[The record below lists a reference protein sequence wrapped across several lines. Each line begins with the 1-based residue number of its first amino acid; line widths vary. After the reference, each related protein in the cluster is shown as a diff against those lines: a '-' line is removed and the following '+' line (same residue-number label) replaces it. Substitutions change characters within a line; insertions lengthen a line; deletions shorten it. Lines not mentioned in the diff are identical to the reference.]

1 MNFSLMKYAKL
12 FLVLSIIMAV
22 AIAPISGAFAQTDA
36 ENSDIQ
42 TDKEQRKAYVKEIK
56 EQRQLLKDQLKDL
69 NDQRKNRLG
78 DTFDERIQDVEFTLS
93 VNGVTSGWAV
103 VDGKA
108 FPAEFILDANA
119 SHAEKR
125 GMIITGTGTIFI
137 GDREITFDLKGFAKN
152 NRVHMNGVSQDDDS
166 IKIHLKGHF
175 APIADSDDSYALA
188 FTRAA
193 ITAESSDVKVPL
205 VLVGDVTVTPTITDE
220 SVIDETDSEDV
231 DIDVLDLLT

>member
-1 MNFSLMKYAKL
+1 MIFSLMKYAKL

-22 AIAPISGAFAQTDA
+22 AIAPVSGAFAQTDA

-42 TDKEQRKAYVKEIK
+42 TDKEQRKAYAKEIK

-119 SHAEKR
+119 GYAEKR

-137 GDREITFDLKGFAKN
+137 GDREITLDLKGFAKN

-175 APIADSDDSYALA
+175 TPIADSDDSYALA

-193 ITAESSDVKVPL
+193 IIAESSDVKVPL

-220 SVIDETDSEDV
+220 PVIDETDSEDV

>member
-1 MNFSLMKYAKL
+1 MKYAKL

-22 AIAPISGAFAQTDA
+22 AIAPVSGAFAQTDA

-42 TDKEQRKAYVKEIK
+42 TDKEQRKAYAKEIK

-119 SHAEKR
+119 GYAEKR

-175 APIADSDDSYALA
+175 TPIADSDDSYALA

-193 ITAESSDVKVPL
+193 IIAESSDVKVPL

-220 SVIDETDSEDV
+220 PVIDETDSEDV

>member
-1 MNFSLMKYAKL
+1 MKYAKL

-22 AIAPISGAFAQTDA
+22 AIAPVSGAFAQTDA

-42 TDKEQRKAYVKEIK
+42 TDKEQRKAYAKEIK

-119 SHAEKR
+119 GYAEKR

-137 GDREITFDLKGFAKN
+137 GDREITLDLKGFAKN

-175 APIADSDDSYALA
+175 TPIADSDDSYALA

-193 ITAESSDVKVPL
+193 IIAESSDVKVPL

-220 SVIDETDSEDV
+220 PVIDETDSEDV

>member
-1 MNFSLMKYAKL
+1 MKYAKL

-22 AIAPISGAFAQTDA
+22 SIAPVSGAFAQTDA

-42 TDKEQRKAYVKEIK
+42 TDKEQRKAYAKEIK

-119 SHAEKR
+119 GYAEKR

-193 ITAESSDVKVPL
+193 IIAESSDVKVPL

-220 SVIDETDSEDV
+220 PVIDETDSEDV

>member
-1 MNFSLMKYAKL
+1 MKYAKL

-22 AIAPISGAFAQTDA
+22 AIAPISGAFAQTDT
-36 ENSDIQ
+36 ENYDIQ
-42 TDKEQRKAYVKEIK
+42 TDKEQRKAYAKEIK

-119 SHAEKR
+119 GHVEKR

-220 SVIDETDSEDV
+220 PVIDETDSEDV

>member
-1 MNFSLMKYAKL
+1 MISSLMKYAKL

-42 TDKEQRKAYVKEIK
+42 TDKEQRKAYAKEIK

-119 SHAEKR
+119 GHAEKR

-152 NRVHMNGVSQDDDS
+152 NRVNMNGVSQDDDS

-220 SVIDETDSEDV
+220 PVVDETDSEDV

>member
-1 MNFSLMKYAKL
+1 MKYAKL

-22 AIAPISGAFAQTDA
+22 AIAPVSGAFAQTDA

-42 TDKEQRKAYVKEIK
+42 TDKEQRKAYAKEIK

-119 SHAEKR
+119 GYAEKR

-137 GDREITFDLKGFAKN
+137 GDREITLDLKGFAKN

-193 ITAESSDVKVPL
+193 IIAESSDVKVPL

-220 SVIDETDSEDV
+220 PVIDETDSEDV

>member
-1 MNFSLMKYAKL
+1 MKYAKL

-22 AIAPISGAFAQTDA
+22 AIAPVSGAFAQTDA

-42 TDKEQRKAYVKEIK
+42 TDKEQRKVYAKEIK

-119 SHAEKR
+119 GYAEKR
-125 GMIITGTGTIFI
+125 GMIITGTDTIFI

-188 FTRAA
+188 FTRDA
-193 ITAESSDVKVPL
+193 IIAESSDVKVPL

-220 SVIDETDSEDV
+220 PVIDETDSEDV

>member
-1 MNFSLMKYAKL
+1 MIFSLMKYAKL
-12 FLVLSIIMAV
+12 FLVLSIIMAI
-22 AIAPISGAFAQTDA
+22 AIAPVSGAFAQTDA

-42 TDKEQRKAYVKEIK
+42 TDKEQRKAYAKEIK

-119 SHAEKR
+119 GYAEKR

-175 APIADSDDSYALA
+175 TPIADSDDSYALA

-193 ITAESSDVKVPL
+193 IIAESSDVKVPL

-220 SVIDETDSEDV
+220 PVIDETDSEDV

>member
-1 MNFSLMKYAKL
+1 
-12 FLVLSIIMAV
+12 
-22 AIAPISGAFAQTDA
+22 
-36 ENSDIQ
+36 
-42 TDKEQRKAYVKEIK
+42 
-56 EQRQLLKDQLKDL
+56 
-69 NDQRKNRLG
+69 
-78 DTFDERIQDVEFTLS
+78 
-93 VNGVTSGWAV
+93 
-103 VDGKA
+103 
-108 FPAEFILDANA
+108 
-119 SHAEKR
+119 
-125 GMIITGTGTIFI
+125 MIITGTGTIFI

-193 ITAESSDVKVPL
+193 IIAESSDVKVPL

-220 SVIDETDSEDV
+220 PVIDETDSEDV

>member
-1 MNFSLMKYAKL
+1 MIFSLMKYAKL

-22 AIAPISGAFAQTDA
+22 AIAPVSGAFAQTDA

-42 TDKEQRKAYVKEIK
+42 TDKEQRKAYAKEIK

-119 SHAEKR
+119 GYAEKR

-175 APIADSDDSYALA
+175 TPIADSDDSYALA

-193 ITAESSDVKVPL
+193 IIAESSDVKVPL

-220 SVIDETDSEDV
+220 PVIDETDSEDV

>member
-1 MNFSLMKYAKL
+1 MIFSLMKYAKL

-22 AIAPISGAFAQTDA
+22 AIAPVSGAFAQTDA

-42 TDKEQRKAYVKEIK
+42 TDKEQRKAYAKEIK

-103 VDGKA
+103 VDGKV

-119 SHAEKR
+119 GYAEKR

-137 GDREITFDLKGFAKN
+137 GDREITLDLKGFAKN

-175 APIADSDDSYALA
+175 TPIADSDDSYALA

-193 ITAESSDVKVPL
+193 IIAESSDVKVPL

-220 SVIDETDSEDV
+220 PVIDETDSEDV

>member
-1 MNFSLMKYAKL
+1 MKYAKL
-12 FLVLSIIMAV
+12 FLALSIIMVV
-22 AIAPISGAFAQTDA
+22 AIAPVSGAFAQTDA

-42 TDKEQRKAYVKEIK
+42 TDKEQRKAYAKEIK

-93 VNGVTSGWAV
+93 VDGVTSGWAV

-119 SHAEKR
+119 GHAEKR
-125 GMIITGTGTIFI
+125 GMIIIGTGTIFI

-220 SVIDETDSEDV
+220 PVVNETDSEDV

>member
-1 MNFSLMKYAKL
+1 MKYAKL

-22 AIAPISGAFAQTDA
+22 AIAPVSGAFAQTDA

-42 TDKEQRKAYVKEIK
+42 TDKEQRKAYAKEIK

-93 VNGVTSGWAV
+93 VNGVTSGWAI

-119 SHAEKR
+119 GYAEKR

-175 APIADSDDSYALA
+175 TPIADSDDSYALA

-193 ITAESSDVKVPL
+193 IIAESSDVKVPL

-220 SVIDETDSEDV
+220 PVIDETDSEDV

>member
-1 MNFSLMKYAKL
+1 MKYAKL

-22 AIAPISGAFAQTDA
+22 AIAPVSGAFAQTDA

-42 TDKEQRKAYVKEIK
+42 TDKEQRKAYAKEIK

-119 SHAEKR
+119 GYAEKR

-137 GDREITFDLKGFAKN
+137 GDREITLDLKGFAKN

-175 APIADSDDSYALA
+175 VPIADSDDSYALA

-193 ITAESSDVKVPL
+193 IIAESSDVKVPL

-220 SVIDETDSEDV
+220 PVIDETDSEDV

>member
-1 MNFSLMKYAKL
+1 MKYAKL

-22 AIAPISGAFAQTDA
+22 AIAPVSGAFAQTDA

-42 TDKEQRKAYVKEIK
+42 TDKEQRKAYAKEIK

-93 VNGVTSGWAV
+93 VNGVTSGWAI

-119 SHAEKR
+119 GYAEKR

-137 GDREITFDLKGFAKN
+137 GDREITLDLKGFAKN
-152 NRVHMNGVSQDDDS
+152 NRVHMNGVFQDDDS

-175 APIADSDDSYALA
+175 APITDSDDSYALA

-193 ITAESSDVKVPL
+193 IIAESSDVKVPL

-220 SVIDETDSEDV
+220 PVIDETDSEDV

>member
-1 MNFSLMKYAKL
+1 MKYAKL

-22 AIAPISGAFAQTDA
+22 AIAPVSGAFAQTDA

-42 TDKEQRKAYVKEIK
+42 TDKEQRKAYAKEIK

-93 VNGVTSGWAV
+93 VNGVTSGWAI

-119 SHAEKR
+119 GYAEKR

-137 GDREITFDLKGFAKN
+137 GDREITLDLKGFAKN

-175 APIADSDDSYALA
+175 TPIADSDDSYALA

-193 ITAESSDVKVPL
+193 IIAESSDVKVPL

-220 SVIDETDSEDV
+220 PVIDETDSEDV